1 MSSSVRFQVKDILHP
16 CPVQVLCDLYGES
29 QLEGEVILV
38 TGKAEKEN
46 GYLVIQVPGLSE
58 PVLVPV
64 RHTASIPPDEPLL
77 VPVQDV
83 VPPG

>member
-29 QLEGEVILV
+29 HLEGEVVLV
-38 TGKAEKEN
+38 AGNVEKA
-46 GYLVIQVPGLSE
+46 GYLMIQVRGLSE
-58 PVLVPV
+58 PVLVPA
-64 RHTASIPPDEPLL
+64 RQTAPLSPDEPLL
-77 VPVQDV
+77 VPVPNV